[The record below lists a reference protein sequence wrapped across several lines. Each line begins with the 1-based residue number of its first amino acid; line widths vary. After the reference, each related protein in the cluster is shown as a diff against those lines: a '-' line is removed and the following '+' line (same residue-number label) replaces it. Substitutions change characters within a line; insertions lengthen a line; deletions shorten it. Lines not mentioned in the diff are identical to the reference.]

1 MSLKKILGK
10 SMLSYNEIETVL
22 VKTESDMYGRPLTYV
37 SENDLGDVLTP
48 KHLMF
53 GRNIRKKSNAV
64 VPESIVARF

>member
-1 MSLKKILGK
+1 
-10 SMLSYNEIETVL
+10 MLSYNEIETVL
-22 VKTESDMYGRPLTYV
+22 LKTESDIYGRPLAYV